1 MAKCDEGYLC
11 AVCGGDVAEI
21 TDSDLYLRYV
31 LGWVDPEVLHTTPD
45 RHLRCNPGLAQFIV
59 AAEFAPVMVEGEFD
73 KRLLDPEFR
82 AAREELV
89 TRGWRRLHEVV
100 ELGLPIV
107 DYPLG

>member
-45 RHLRCNPGLAQFIV
+45 RHLRCNPGLSQFIV
-59 AAEFAPVMVEGEFD
+59 AEGFEPVVVEGDFD
-73 KRLLDPEFR
+73 KRRLDAEFR

-89 TRGWRRLHEVV
+89 TRGWMRLREV
-100 ELGLPIV
+100 LAAGLPIV
-107 DYPLG
+107 DYPLR